1 MRYIIAILVPPLA
14 ILLCGR
20 WVHFVVNLILWLLSF
35 PLLFFMGIGIFVWL
49 LCAAYA
55 IAICRTA
62 SMDKRVNDSNP
73 TPRGNILDD
82 GVEQERC
89 LACPALADDIEVLA
103 SVGQAK

>member
-1 MRYIIAILVPPLA
+1 MRYIIAIFVPPLA

-62 SMDKRVNDSNP
+62 SMDKRVN
-73 TPRGNILDD
+73 RL
-82 GVEQERC
+82 VQ
-89 LACPALADDIEVLA
+89 AIETQKA
-103 SVGQAK
+103 SQGDVRA